1 MITSL
6 VLKDILVMRKN
17 ITYYFGFLLV
27 YGALAAAGTMPY
39 SVLAGL
45 VAMLGLMLPMSSFA
59 FDDQAR
65 WEKFAVSTP
74 AGRRGVVAA
83 KYAFALLGTFS
94 AAAVVA
100 PVLTALAFLGRIEV
114 EVWWEPLAVVGACI
128 CVTLF
133 INSLVMPFLLKY
145 GTEKTR
151 ILTMIIFGLGF
162 GGMAALAALT
172 EKGVFNLSLPP
183 LVVQLLPALLVAV
196 TVVALVISYAVAQG
210 IYGKKEL

>member
-1 MITSL
+1 MMAM

-17 ITYYFGFLLV
+17 ITYYLGFLLV
-27 YGALAAAGTMPY
+27 YGVLSAAGVFPY

-45 VAMLGLMLPMSSFA
+45 VALLGLMLPMSSFA

-65 WEKFAVSTP
+65 WDKFAVASP
-74 AGRRGVVAA
+74 AGRRGVVAG
-83 KYAFALLGTFS
+83 KYVFALVGTFS

-100 PVLTALAFLGRIEV
+100 PILTAMAFLGTIEV
-114 EVWWEPLAVVGACI
+114 ETWWEPLAVVGACV

-133 INSLVMPFLLKY
+133 INSLVLPFLVKY

-151 ILTMIIFGLGF
+151 ILTMLIFGLGF
-162 GGMAALAALT
+162 GGMALLAYLA
-172 EKGVFNLSLPP
+172 ENGFNLPTIPP
-183 LVVQLLPALLVAV
+183 AVISLLPALLAAA
-196 TVVALVISYAVAQG
+196 TVVALGISYAVAQG